1 MRKSSR
7 ETKDKGQERKR
18 RENLDAQSET
28 SEQRKYRG
36 NGEKEMMCKNI
47 TGEFPGA
54 EGCVL
59 RAVKYPVQ

>member
-47 TGEFPGA
+47 TGEFP
-54 EGCVL
+54 
-59 RAVKYPVQ
+59 